1 MERDAGKQRKGR
13 ALTGQDIEIR
23 EAAEADLPALIA
35 LFAADAIGGH
45 GDTTDDAAMPLYR
58 AAFKAIAASPNDRLH
73 VAVLGG
79 EIVGTFQTTLVTS
92 LTGRGGRNMVIEAV
106 QTREDMR
113 GRGIGAAMIEHA
125 IAEARRLGCRKVQLT
140 SNMARTDAHRFYER
154 LGFSKSHAGF
164 KLTL

>member
-1 MERDAGKQRKGR
+1 MERDVGGQHKGR
-13 ALTGQDIEIR
+13 TVDTTDIEIR
-23 EAAEADLPALIA
+23 EAAEVDLPALVA

-45 GDTTDDAAMPLYR
+45 GDTTDDEAMPLYR
-58 AAFKAIAASPNDRLH
+58 AAFQAIAASANDRLY

-92 LTGRGGRNMVIEAV
+92 LTGRGSRNMIIESV
-106 QTREDMR
+106 QTRENLR
-113 GRGIGAAMIEHA
+113 GRGIGAAMIRHA

-140 SNMARTDAHRFYER
+140 SNSARIDAHRFYER
-154 LGFSKSHAGF
+154 LGFAKSHAGF